1 VAHGL
6 AETTAGAGAT
16 LDSVLPG
23 STDSEGVTTFVGKM
37 AETQGR
43 SEMEDEFFR
52 SDRPSSLLG
61 RFIEPEE
68 VAVVVAY
75 GSSPLSSTTNVASLR
90 AGGGVVRSIF

>member
-1 VAHGL
+1 MARGL
-6 AETTAGAGAT
+6 AETTAGTGAT
-16 LDSVLPG
+16 VDSVLPV

-43 SEMEDEFFR
+43 SEMEDEFSR

-68 VAVVVAY
+68 VAALIAY
-75 GSSPLSSTTNVASLR
+75 GSSSLSSATNGASLR